1 MIFDK
6 LKPTLLTFIILL
18 IVLVNP
24 AYYSTE
30 FNKHDFQDSSVI
42 DADDP
47 FIQYVGRFD
56 FSNPK
61 KVIFDWAGVYIVA
74 RFEGSSCSIR
84 LDDNKNEYA
93 VTIDE
98 HAPEL
103 LKTDSATKIYKVAS
117 GLKESVPHTIMIQKR
132 TEALVGKGI
141 FMGFILEKGKRLLMP
156 DKRPNKRIEFIG
168 NSITSGYG
176 VEGKNHDCHFSPE
189 TENACMSYA
198 AMTARALD
206 ADYSLVSYSGRGVVR
221 NYGDKNK
228 TSVNPMPSLYD
239 RTCYFDSTKKW
250 NFNEWI
256 PQAVVINLGTNDFST
271 QPYPDK
277 KVFQNAY
284 NKLINRVR
292 SLYPHVT
299 IFCMCGPMIGEPC
312 LTDIKEVVEQQ
323 LKREGKDKDV
333 YFVEIKRSMMND
345 SDWGCDWHPNIY
357 GSLKTMNV
365 LVPVI
370 KLRMNW

>member
-1 MIFDK
+1 MISGK
-6 LKPTLLTFIILL
+6 IKIALLTLTILL
-18 IVLVNP
+18 IVFVNP
-24 AYYSTE
+24 VYPADL
-30 FNKHDFQDSSVI
+30 NKTHFQNSSI
-42 DADDP
+42 IEADDP
-47 FIQYVGRFD
+47 FIQYIGRFD

-61 KVIFDWAGVYIVA
+61 KVVFDWAGVYIIA
-74 RFEGSSCSIR
+74 RFEGASCSIR
-84 LDDNKNEYA
+84 LDDHKNEYA
-93 VTIDE
+93 VIIDE

-103 LKTDSATKIYKVAS
+103 LKTDSSKEIYKVAS

-141 FMGFILEKGKRLLMP
+141 FMGFILEKGRKLLFP
-156 DKRPNKRIEFIG
+156 DKRPGRRIEFIG

-176 VEGKNHDCHFSPE
+176 VEGKNHNCHFSPE

-198 AMTARALD
+198 AMAARALN

-228 TSVNPMPSLYD
+228 TSLNPMPALYD
-239 RTCYFDSTKKW
+239 RTCFFDSTKKW
-250 NFNEWI
+250 NFKEWI
-256 PQAVVINLGTNDFST
+256 PQVVVINLGTNDFST

-277 KVFQNAY
+277 KIFQDAY

-292 SLYPHVT
+292 TLYPGVT

-312 LTDIKEVVEQQ
+312 LTDIKEVVDQQ
-323 LKREGKDKDV
+323 QKNEGRDKDV

-345 SDWGCDWHPNIY
+345 SDWGCDWHPNIQ
-357 GSLKTMNV
+357 GSLKTSNV
-365 LVPVI
+365 LVPAI
-370 KLRMNW
+370 KLVMNW